1 MNSEQKQRARELP
14 PAIASAAREDPLIHH
29 LTRFYIEGHLDY
41 ESFLE
46 ATVVEMA
53 IRHATDMDRI
63 LRLEQL
69 RPVVYHLNNPGDWP
83 KSD

>member
-1 MNSEQKQRARELP
+1 MNDEQISRARELP
-14 PAIASAAREDPLIHH
+14 PAIVSAAREDPLIHQ
-29 LTRFYIEGHLDY
+29 LARFYIEEQLDY

-46 ATVVEMA
+46 AAVVEMA

-69 RPVVYHLNNPGDWP
+69 RPVVYRLDSPGDWP
-83 KSD
+83 TS